1 MGNTIASLLVL
12 SFLACLL
19 PCGFAET
26 PDKID
31 FTKHIQPI
39 ISDRC
44 VFCHGPDEADR
55 KAKLRLDTF
64 EGATAA
70 RGKKGDRFAIV
81 PGKPDESELL
91 TRIHSD
97 DPDEQMPPPERGLT
111 VTDEERAL
119 LRQWIEEGAEYKG
132 HWAFESFA
140 KPDVPS
146 PADPDKWARNEI
158 DQFVLAG
165 LAKQD
170 SQDGLK
176 PQPVASA
183 EQLLRRLSFDLTGLP
198 PTLAELDQFTLD
210 ESDTEKTET
219 PDQAIERLLASPHYG
234 ERMAVD
240 WLDAARY
247 ADTYGFQV
255 DRDRQVWPWRDWVV
269 RAFNDNLPYDQFTT
283 WQLAGD
289 LLDNPTDDQLLAT
302 TFSRLHQQ
310 KVEGGSVEEEFRVE
324 YVADRLHTFGTTF
337 LGLTLEC
344 ARCHDHKY
352 DPISARNYYELFSF
366 FQNID
371 EAGLYSYFTSSTP
384 TPTLQLTND
393 DQKKRLAELNAAVAK
408 AESELAGLD
417 LAKRKAAFEKWKQ
430 QETNQVA
437 KTVDE
442 TAGMVALYKFDEG
455 KVGKHA
461 NAAKDGKEATT
472 GGGNTVVEGKWG
484 KALKLTGD
492 DAVKLPVGNFKRHQP
507 FSVSLWLNPASH
519 YERAV
524 VYHRSRAWTDAASR
538 GYELLIEDGRLSAA
552 LIHFYPGNAIRVQA
566 VDTLPTN
573 TWTEVAVTYDG
584 SSRAKGLKIHVNGKR
599 AASEIVYDNLS
610 REITGGGGD
619 TIAIGERFRDKGFK
633 YGLVDEF
640 RVYTRELTASE
651 ITGKADPFDVWAA
664 TIDPEHKAK
673 RDALA
678 KARAA
683 RDNHEKSFRE
693 IMIMRETANKP
704 AFILNRGMYDDPGEP
719 VDMVTPEWLPP
730 MPEGAP
736 ANRLGLARWL
746 TQPEHPLT
754 ARVFVNRV
762 WQMYFGEGLVR
773 TPEDFGKQGALPTHP
788 ELLDWL
794 AVTFIE
800 DGWDIKALHRRILG
814 SATYRQGSRA
824 SAELLRDDPENEWLA
839 RGPVFRRSAEM
850 IRDNALF
857 VSGLLDPKLG
867 GGPVKAYDQEVSF
880 KPAGRNKNTWR
891 RSIYTYWRR
900 NGPAPAMMALDAVKR
915 DVCKVKREVTSSPL
929 QALVLL
935 NGPQFVEAARVG
947 AEQLLAKDNGKDDAL
962 EQAFRQCTSRAPNE
976 AEAAILKRMHEQ
988 QLEHFRA
995 NPEEAKKF
1003 NAIGDKAANK
1013 KTDPAE
1019 LAALTTIF
1027 SALLN
1032 HDECVMR
1039 R

>member
-1 MGNTIASLLVL
+1 M
-12 SFLACLL
+12 L
-19 PCGFAET
+19 PLMFVGLTTGGFAEA
-26 PDKID
+26 PDKVD
-31 FTKHIQPI
+31 FNQHIQPI

-44 VFCHGPDEADR
+44 AFCHGPDEENR

-64 EGATAA
+64 EGATAP
-70 RGKKGDRFAIV
+70 RGRKGDRFAIV
-81 PGKPDESELL
+81 PGKPDQSELL
-91 TRIHSD
+91 TRIHSE

-111 VTDEERAL
+111 VTAEERAL
-119 LRQWIEEGAEYKG
+119 LRQWIEEGAKYKG
-132 HWAFESFA
+132 HWAFEA
-140 KPDVPS
+140 VTKPEVPS
-146 PADPDKWARNEI
+146 PQDPDKWARNEI
-158 DQFVLAG
+158 DQFVLAD
-165 LAKQD
+165 LAKRGKED
-170 SQDGLK
+170 TRGGLK
-176 PQPVASA
+176 PQPAASA

-198 PTLAELDQFTLD
+198 PTLAELDRFALD
-210 ESDTEKTET
+210 ESDNAITER

-289 LLDNPTDDQLLAT
+289 LLDNPSDDQLLAT

-371 EAGLYSYFTSSTP
+371 EAGLYSFFTSSTP
-384 TPTLQLTND
+384 TPTLNLAND
-393 DQKKRLAELNAAVAK
+393 DQKKRLAELEKAVHD
-408 AESELAGLD
+408 AESELVALEVATAGTARAVFAEWNQQESNTVEAAAGLI
-417 LAKRKAAFEKWKQ
+417 AH
-430 QETNQVA
+430 
-437 KTVDE
+437 
-442 TAGMVALYKFDEG
+442 YKFDEEAR
-455 KVGKHA
+455 GKHA
-461 NAAKDGKEATT
+461 NQVKGGKQATT
-472 GGGNTVVEGKWG
+472 GGGNAVVTGKFG

-552 LIHFYPGNAIRVQA
+552 LVHFYPGNAIRVQA
-566 VDTLPTN
+566 VDVLPTN

-584 SSRAKGLKIHVNGKR
+584 SSRAEGLKIHVNGKL

-640 RVYTRELTASE
+640 RVYNRELTASE
-651 ITGKADPFDVWAA
+651 IAGKADPFDVWKA
-664 TIDPEHKAK
+664 TIEPERLKK
-673 RDALA
+673 RNALA

-683 RDNHEKSFRE
+683 RDTHENSFRE
-693 IMIMRETANKP
+693 IMIMRETAKKP
-704 AFILNRGMYDDPGEP
+704 AFILNRGMYDSPGEP
-719 VDMVTPEWLPP
+719 VEMVTPEWLPP

-746 TQPEHPLT
+746 TQPDHPLT

-762 WQMYFGEGLVR
+762 WQMHFGEGLVR

-824 SAELLRDDPENEWLA
+824 SAELLREDPENEWLA

-880 KPAGRNKNTWR
+880 KPAGRNENTWR

-900 NGPAPAMMALDAVKR
+900 NGPAPVMMALDAVKR

-947 AEQLLAKDNGKDDAL
+947 AEQLLAKDNDKDDAL
-962 EQAFRQCTSRAPNE
+962 ENAFRQCTSRAPNE
-976 AEAAILKRMHEQ
+976 AEAAILKRMHQQ
-988 QLEHFRA
+988 QLDHFRA

-1013 KTDPAE
+1013 ETDPAE
-1019 LAALTTIF
+1019 LAAMTTVF